1 MMMPPDK
8 TSRQHVTLIE
18 GPQDAIDRATALT
31 LEAAGFRVIRT
42 TGQGASEPLDVAVIR
57 ARTAGEGEAAVAASL
72 EMALLLT
79 RAAAAGM
86 SQAEGGRII
95 YVLSSLGRY
104 RSAWFHS
111 RADGGSRVAQAA
123 IEGALVAQTR
133 QLAFELAPR
142 RIRVNAVAHGWIR
155 GIGPE
160 PDAALSEREKEAL
173 LTEISLRRPGEPAE
187 VAAVITF
194 LAGPASSYITGTILD
209 VNGGWWVS

>member
-8 TSRQHVTLIE
+8 TSRQHVALIE
-18 GPQDAIDRATALT
+18 GPQDAIDRATALK

-57 ARTAGEGEAAVAASL
+57 ARTAGEGEAAIAASL
-72 EMALLLT
+72 EMALLL
-79 RAAAAGM
+79 M
-86 SQAEGGRII
+86 S
-95 YVLSSLGRY
+95 
-104 RSAWFHS
+104 
-111 RADGGSRVAQAA
+111 
-123 IEGALVAQTR
+123 GALVAQTR